1 MSLNTSMP
9 YYRNSSREVKAI
21 REIVQAE
28 AIKSARLLSR
38 DKVKVKQ
45 NTSIGDLN
53 RSKGKAN
60 NSFYDNRNNSQI
72 ENSYNLSGYL
82 ANAFQERKEN
92 IQRIQMQDIT
102 NKNKFDENKQREIKY
117 LMRIAALEK
126 ESSKLT
132 ELATKLKK
140 ENQLLRQQNN
150 QNNQDLIIYQL
161 QEALNVSKNENL
173 ALKKQITQLQNS
185 NTTCFNNSVY
195 RIQKH
200 QTQNTNYTVNTT
212 NNLSQDNIKFKE
224 LIPSYLVALSLAG

>member
-1 MSLNTSMP
+1 MSINTSIP
-9 YYRNSSREVKAI
+9 YYRNSSREINKTI

-28 AIKSARLLSR
+28 AIKSARMLSR

-53 RSKGKAN
+53 RSKRQVN
-60 NSFYDNRNNSQI
+60 NSFYDNTSNSQN
-72 ENSYNLSGYL
+72 ENSNILSVYL
-82 ANAFQERKEN
+82 VNAFQEKKEN
-92 IQRIQMQDIT
+92 LQRIQMQDIT

-140 ENQLLRQQNN
+140 ENQLLKQ

-161 QEALNVSKNENL
+161 QEALNISKSENST
-173 ALKKQITQLQNS
+173 LKKQITQLQNS
-185 NTTCFNNSVY
+185 NTPCFNNSVY
-195 RIQKH
+195 RVQKH
-200 QTQNTNYTVNTT
+200 QTLTTNHTVNNTNNI
-212 NNLSQDNIKFKE
+212 SQDNVKFKE
-224 LIPSYLVALSLAG
+224 HIPSYLIALSLAE

>member
-9 YYRNSSREVKAI
+9 YYRNSSREVKTI
-21 REIVQAE
+21 KEIVQAE
-28 AIKSARLLSR
+28 VIKSARLLSR

-53 RSKGKAN
+53 RSKRKIN

-72 ENSYNLSGYL
+72 ENSNILSGYL
-82 ANAFQERKEN
+82 ANAFHERKEN
-92 IQRIQMQDIT
+92 IQKIQMQENT

-140 ENQLLRQQNN
+140 ENQLLKQ

-161 QEALNVSKNENL
+161 QEALNINKNENQNL
-173 ALKKQITQLQNS
+173 IKQITQLQNS
-185 NTTCFNNSVY
+185 NTNYFNNSVY

-200 QTQNTNYTVNTT
+200 QNQNTNQTVYNI
-212 NNLSQDNIKFKE
+212 NNITQDNLKFKE
-224 LIPSYLVALSLAG
+224 YIPSYLVALSLAE